1 MYKIYK
7 IVDNTNGNVYIG
19 KTKQKYLCKRIS
31 GHRTDYKR
39 EKLCSSREII
49 KNGDYRVELI
59 EETED
64 ETRERYWIENTD
76 CINKQI
82 PNRTRKEYRKEYYED
97 NKDIIIEKNKEYYQN
112 NKDIII
118 EKKKEYR
125 ENNKDII
132 IEKKRKYRENNKD
145 KIKEYRENNKEKKKE
160 YYENKNSWGGDPRFN
175 NNLLKIDPN
184 LLTN

>member
-7 IVDNTNGNVYIG
+7 IVDNTNGNIYIG
-19 KTKQKYLCKRIS
+19 ITKKKYLCKRIS

-39 EKLCSSREII
+39 GKLCSSREII

-82 PNRTRKEYRKEYYED
+82 PNRTRKEYSKEYYE
-97 NKDIIIEKNKEYYQN
+97 N

-118 EKKKEYR
+118 EKKKEYS
-125 ENNKDII
+125 
-132 IEKKRKYRENNKD
+132 
-145 KIKEYRENNKEKKKE
+145 KEHYQNNKEYILKLNKEHKK
-160 YYENKNSWGGDPRFN
+160 YVDSIGGDPRYN
-175 NNLLKIDPN
+175 NNLLRIDVN
-184 LLTN
+184 LLAN